1 MDDNAECRVGGF
13 WCWGL
18 GGWCFLKRLYRNV
31 FGGLSTPAHSNQRT
45 KYYDPNPIIS
55 MVQPYFI
62 PLPLSSS
69 NPSFPCSSSS
79 CPRRNRLFS
88 KRTFKAGALNLNLR
102 AGSQAESVIVEG
114 ALKAITAAC
123 D

>member
-1 MDDNAECRVGGF
+1 MYSAVYPRLRIPINAP
-13 WCWGL
+13 
-18 GGWCFLKRLYRNV
+18 NTMTQTP
-31 FGGLSTPAHSNQRT
+31 LSQWFNHTL
-45 KYYDPNPIIS
+45 
-55 MVQPYFI
+55 F

-88 KRTFKAGALNLNLR
+88 KRTFKAGALNLKLR

>member
-1 MDDNAECRVGGF
+1 
-13 WCWGL
+13 
-18 GGWCFLKRLYRNV
+18 
-31 FGGLSTPAHSNQRT
+31 
-45 KYYDPNPIIS
+45 
-55 MVQPYFI
+55 
-62 PLPLSSS
+62 
-69 NPSFPCSSSS
+69 
-79 CPRRNRLFS
+79 LFS